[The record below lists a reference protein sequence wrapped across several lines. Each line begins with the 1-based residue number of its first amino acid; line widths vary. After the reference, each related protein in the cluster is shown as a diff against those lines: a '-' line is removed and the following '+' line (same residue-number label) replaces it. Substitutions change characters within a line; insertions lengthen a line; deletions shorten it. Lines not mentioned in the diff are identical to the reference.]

1 MNYIMKK
8 KADYREKF
16 FSDNFLQNNI
26 DICKK
31 ISIICVSHLID
42 TGIPYIRTIDNF
54 FDLQTIIP
62 KQKSINKNLINYYP
76 KEKILNIDREGIN
89 NTPEKIEEILDN
101 RPKENKIV
109 LLDIGGYFSQIGNR
123 LKARY
128 GDYFLG
134 IIEDTENGY
143 QKYLKQSMTYPL
155 VSVARSSL
163 KENEDYLVGQAVV
176 FSAEYLLRE
185 QGILINNQNV
195 GIIGIGKI
203 GNGILSSLKSKTSQV
218 SIFDIN
224 PVSLVIVYS
233 RGAKI
238 DNKLNVIKSA
248 DILFLATGN
257 LSLKNEDYKY
267 IKNGCFI
274 FSVTSSDDE
283 IDISWLEQ
291 KYDVEFVSKYI
302 KKYEKN
308 GHYFFI
314 VNNGNAVNFIHGAV
328 VDDFILLVQ
337 KEMIDT
343 IVELYKNQL
352 ENGIYQGFD
361 NIKERIADSW
371 LNKVLN
377 INI

>member
-1 MNYIMKK
+1 MNYILRQ
-8 KADYREKF
+8 KAAYRERF

-26 DICKK
+26 DVCKK
-31 ISIICVSHLID
+31 ISIVVVSHLID

-54 FDLQTIIP
+54 FDLQAIIP
-62 KQKSINKNLINYYP
+62 KQKSINNDLINYFP
-76 KEKILNIDREGIN
+76 KEKVLNIDREEIN
-89 NTPEKIEEILDN
+89 NSPEKIEKILDN
-101 RPKENKIV
+101 RPKGNKIV
-109 LLDIGGYFSQIGNR
+109 LLDIGVYFSHIGNR
-123 LKARY
+123 LKERY

-143 QKYLKQSMTYPL
+143 QKYLKQSLTYPL

-185 QGILINNQNV
+185 QGILMNSKNV

-224 PVSLVIVYS
+224 PVSLVIAHS
-233 RGAKI
+233 RGAKV
-238 DNKLNVIKSA
+238 DHKLNVIKSA

-257 LSLKNEDYKY
+257 LSLKEEDYRY
-267 IKNGCFI
+267 IKNGCFL

-283 IDISWLEQ
+283 IDISWLEN
-291 KYDVEFVSKYI
+291 KYKVELVSKYI

-314 VNNGNAVNFIHGAV
+314 ANNGNAVNFIHGAV

-343 IVELYKNQL
+343 IVELNQNELKN
-352 ENGIYQGFD
+352 EIYEGFD
-361 NIKERIADSW
+361 SIKERIADSW
-371 LNKVLN
+371 LNKILDLN
-377 INI
+377 I

>member
-1 MNYIMKK
+1 MNYILRQ
-8 KADYREKF
+8 KANYREKF
-16 FSDNFLQNNI
+16 FSDNFLESNSDN
-26 DICKK
+26 CKG
-31 ISIICVSHLID
+31 ISVIVVCHMID
-42 TGIPYIRTIDNF
+42 TGIPYTSTIDKY
-54 FDLQTIIP
+54 FDLQAIIP
-62 KQKSINKNLINYYP
+62 KQRSINHDLLNYFP
-76 KEKILNIDREGIN
+76 KEKILNIRREEIN
-89 NTPEKIEEILDN
+89 NETEKIEKILDN
-101 RPKENKIV
+101 RPKGNKIV
-109 LLDIGGYFSQIGNR
+109 LLDIGGYFSHIGNR
-123 LKARY
+123 LKERY
-128 GDYFLG
+128 GDSFLG

-143 QKYLKQSMTYPL
+143 QKYLKQTLTYPL

-185 QGILINNQNV
+185 QGILMNGKNI
-195 GIIGIGKI
+195 GIVGIGKI
-203 GNGILSSLKSKTSQV
+203 GNGILSSLKSKSSQI

-224 PVSLVIVYS
+224 PVSLVISHS

-238 DNKLNVIKSA
+238 DHKLNVIKNA

-257 LSLKNEDYKY
+257 LSFKEEEYKYLKN
-267 IKNGCFI
+267 GSFL

-283 IDISWLEQ
+283 IDTSWLKD
-291 KYDVEFVSKYI
+291 KYKIEPVSKYI

-314 VNNGNAVNFIHGAV
+314 ANDGDAVNFIHGAV

-343 IVELYKNQL
+343 ILELSKSDFKNKIY
-352 ENGIYQGFD
+352 NGFS

-371 LNKVLN
+371 LNKILDLN
-377 INI
+377 I